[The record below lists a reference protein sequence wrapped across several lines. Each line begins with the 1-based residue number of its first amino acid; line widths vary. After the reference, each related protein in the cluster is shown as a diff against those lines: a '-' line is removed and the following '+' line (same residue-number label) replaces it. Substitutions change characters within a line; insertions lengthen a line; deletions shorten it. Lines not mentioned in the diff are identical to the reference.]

1 MPEGA
6 DGCALTIFGI
16 NARAQSAQVKSS
28 VHFDEPCST
37 PELQTADLDQQNGPD
52 ILALLG
58 DPLRAPRR
66 LRVLWNDGS
75 GQLSSESSSIVG
87 IPAES
92 DVRAFSVFP
101 GTKRLAVV
109 TASALH
115 VVSPFGDN
123 QQFDAVTDIW
133 GLDDARAVVV
143 FDPNGDRISDIAV
156 ADAEGIR
163 LFEARLE

>member
-6 DGCALTIFGI
+6 DGCALSIFEI
-16 NARAQSAQVKSS
+16 DARAQSAKAKNI
-28 VHFDEPCST
+28 VHFDEPCPT
-37 PELQTADLDQQNGPD
+37 PELQMADLDQQNGPD

-75 GQLSSESSSIVG
+75 GQLSREDSSIVG
-87 IPAES
+87 ISADA
-92 DVRAFSVFP
+92 DVRAFSIFP
-101 GTKRLAVV
+101 GANRLAVV

-115 VVSPFGDN
+115 VVSRFGER
-123 QQFDAVTDIW
+123 QKFDAVTDVW
-133 GLDDARAVVV
+133 ALDDARAVLV
-143 FDPNGDRISDIAV
+143 FDPNADGISDIAV